1 MVVLFK
7 EENIL
12 NQIMTLLLFI
22 RYEYYLLL
30 IIYFIKIIYQNA
42 SISYL

>member
-42 SISYL
+42 

>member
-1 MVVLFK
+1 MVVLFE

-42 SISYL
+42 